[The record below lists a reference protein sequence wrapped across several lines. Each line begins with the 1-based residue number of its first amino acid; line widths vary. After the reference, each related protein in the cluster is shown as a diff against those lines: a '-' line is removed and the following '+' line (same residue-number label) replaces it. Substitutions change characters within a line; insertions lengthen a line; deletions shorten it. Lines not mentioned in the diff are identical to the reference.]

1 MSIPSSTPSE
11 PEVLRARKRT
21 WLSRLWVRVTL
32 VLLLIGVISL
42 ATWWWPRRTMVA
54 VWRAGG
60 TVTCE
65 RDRERA
71 IKLLNWFDP
80 TRGTWIWIR
89 HFSTV
94 YRILSWTSTDAE
106 ITGLNLKDTP
116 VGTEWLARVQ
126 RFPKLKSIGLHDR
139 QLGAGLDHLRDREQ
153 LSSVSV
159 TVASQGHLVELK
171 RLPQIKDIH
180 LWKPEANEISLDALA
195 DLPKLHS
202 LFVGDCSHTGKLLQ
216 RLPELPQLEMLIL
229 QNCQGFTDE
238 DLQHLSRL
246 PNLKTLDIVKS
257 SPVSDAGLE
266 HLSRL
271 ENLEMLCVRKS
282 SGQITKAGLQ
292 PLQRLTKL
300 KQLIVLRGD
309 LTLDQ
314 LDTRQVLLPN
324 CAILVH

>member
-1 MSIPSSTPSE
+1 MSIPSTTPSE
-11 PEVLRARKRT
+11 PEALRARKRT

-54 VWRAGG
+54 VWRVGG

-65 RDRERA
+65 RDHERA

-94 YRILSWTSTDAE
+94 YRVLSWTSTDAE
-106 ITGLNLKDTP
+106 ITGLGLTDTP
-116 VGTEWLARVQ
+116 VGTEWLAHTK

-139 QLGAGLDHLRDREQ
+139 QLGPGLGHLGDHKLLNGLGVTAVSQDHL
-153 LSSVSV
+153 
-159 TVASQGHLVELK
+159 TELK
-171 RLPQIKDIH
+171 RLPQIKIVS
-180 LWKPEANEISLDALA
+180 LWKAEADKIDLNALA
-195 DLPKLHS
+195 ALPKLNA
-202 LFVGDCSHTGKLLQ
+202 LFVGNCPHTSSLLQ
-216 RLPELPQLEMLIL
+216 RLPTLPRVETFVL
-229 QNCQGFTDE
+229 QDCDGFTDD
-238 DLQHLSRL
+238 DLSHLARL
-246 PNLKTLDIVKS
+246 PKLKYLDIVKS

-271 ENLEMLCVRKS
+271 ENLETLCLRKS

-314 LDTRQVLLPN
+314 LDTLQELLPN
-324 CAILVH
+324 CTVLVH

>member
-1 MSIPSSTPSE
+1 MSISPSSPSE

-21 WLSRLWVRVTL
+21 WLSRLWVRIAL

-80 TRGTWIWIR
+80 TGGIWGR
-89 HFSTV
+89 YFSTV
-94 YRILSWTSTDAE
+94 YRVLSWASTDAE
-106 ITGLNLKDTP
+106 ITGLNLTDTP
-116 VGTEWLARVQ
+116 VGTAWLAHTK

-139 QLGAGLDHLRDREQ
+139 QLGPGLDHLGDHERLNSLDVTAVSQDR
-153 LSSVSV
+153 L
-159 TVASQGHLVELK
+159 TELK
-171 RLPQIKDIH
+171 RLPQIKIVS
-180 LWKPEANEISLDALA
+180 LWKAEADKIDLNALA
-195 DLPKLHS
+195 ALPKLNA
-202 LFVGDCSHTGKLLQ
+202 LFVGNCPHTSSLLQ
-216 RLPELPQLEMLIL
+216 RLPTLPRVETFVL
-229 QNCQGFTDE
+229 QDCDGFTDD
-238 DLQHLSRL
+238 DLSHLARL
-246 PNLKTLDIVKS
+246 PKLKYLDIVKS

-266 HLSRL
+266 YLSRL
-271 ENLEMLCVRKS
+271 ENLETLCLRKS

-292 PLQRLTKL
+292 PLQRLPKL

-314 LDTRQVLLPN
+314 LDTLQQLLPN
-324 CAILVH
+324 CTVLVH

>member
-1 MSIPSSTPSE
+1 MSISPTSPSE

-21 WLSRLWVRVTL
+21 WLSRLWVRIAL

-42 ATWWWPRRTMVA
+42 ATWCWPRRTMVA

-71 IKLLNWFDP
+71 IKLLDWFDP
-80 TRGTWIWIR
+80 TGGSWIWSR

-94 YRILSWTSTDAE
+94 YRVLSWTSTDAE

-116 VGTEWLARVQ
+116 VGTEWLAHTK
-126 RFPKLKSIGLHDR
+126 RFPKLKWISLHDY
-139 QLGAGLDHLRDREQ
+139 QLGPGLDHLDDHKLFNGLDVTAASRE
-153 LSSVSV
+153 
-159 TVASQGHLVELK
+159 HLTELK
-171 RLPQIKDIH
+171 RLPQIERLS
-180 LWKPEANEISLDALA
+180 LWKAGADEINLDALTA
-195 DLPKLHS
+195 LPKLNS
-202 LFVGDCSHTGKLLQ
+202 LFLGNCSNTGSMLQ
-216 RLPELPQLEMLIL
+216 RLPALPLLETFVL
-229 QNCQGFTDE
+229 QDCGGFTDE
-238 DLQHLSRL
+238 NLQYLARL
-246 PNLKTLDIVKS
+246 PNLKSLDIVKS

-271 ENLEMLCVRKS
+271 ENLEMLCLRKS

-309 LTLDQ
+309 LALDQ
-314 LDTRQVLLPN
+314 LDALQQLLPN
-324 CAILVH
+324 CTVLVH